1 MSNFKSN
8 FKISDVVNLE
18 AAFEAAQKAQLDA
31 QLRAETDPMADL
43 ADEIDRLN
51 SEAEAYKADAR
62 ASLHRWTRRAET
74 RGATPPTIV
83 IPTNTI
89 KTRREERPVTEE
101 TDDERLTHLWAEAC
115 LVAHITDLKGALLE
129 AEKAFF
135 TNPTAY
141 TAAKLL
147 VAKTNMAEA
156 EHIAETNPGER
167 YKVLMAARR
176 ARRAEAVNMGRKSAK
191 VAVSAMKTRRKV
203 AGRIAAT
210 ERRIAVAQGH
220 SYTEAEITELI
231 KARTVARG
239 QHTRTAN
246 IYKGKAAEANAAM
259 ERVKEL
265 HKLIKREGRTRE
277 LLAQYEEAKAVE
289 KPLIEATVEAYKVM
303 MAKQAAKI
311 EAERAVE
318 KAQKANDRLAVLM
331 DRLADLQADLYDA
344 YADINAL
351 CTVKI
356 STGDNTVEE
365 CFESLDEARE
375 RANFIFSKALQD
387 RRIVRIEIRHT
398 MSGERISAATTAVN
412 EDGVRSMTAWAN
424 YMSKTMPV
432 RKGECD
438 MDTRGRYAEWLVVT
452 EDRKGNFISSTVCE
466 NEDEG
471 KKLIEAAE
479 GEEVNATLFHNLA
492 CVATTKALAHLKR
505 ELVAVPVYA
514 IRDGKLHLNK
524 YIKVR
529 ETSAMRWQR
538 LNGGRIVKY
547 EAAIEKP
554 EAFADELTIMKYKQ
568 DVLAHRRIAYN
579 GVWLTEANGKRRLY
593 GVLGLSSPNTGKDCE
608 FVLCPMDLV
617 ANARKWASANAS
629 ADWCV
634 TTAKAMAYMALP
646 GAAVEPWLE
655 QWRSEM
661 VKFVPDLTAEAEA
674 LIARVY
680 PDGHEDR
687 PEIRKIWQKVTD
699 GQAVMSLSTTMIE
712 KLARTADPEKLK
724 AFVEMTSGTGRF
736 GKLTKGSF
744 VKLVIDGLLKF
755 AQTVCS
761 GATMIDGKPIDE
773 IVLLAAMSVFKGS
786 FGEGGSHKDEA
797 AYHADD
803 DKVTDWQEVGSILKT
818 HGPNPEYRCCSTQ
831 LIRAL
836 TGMGR
841 SMLMALIRQEEEYLK
856 WITSTVEG
864 VASLFDEI
872 NQKAILAH
880 PELMQ
885 LDVYQQQAQR
895 RVEQI
900 VAESRQGRF
909 HNLVQN
915 FQAATDIFAWIRWL
929 ITGEY
934 KPFIPAGVIVIPGK
948 KLKKE
953 GQLVVATRSPI
964 KGRAALQLVRCFSSF
979 KAAGIEY
986 GELLDEIVVAD
997 GVCFCSSAD
1006 CLMLALEMDFDGDH
1020 IQIIDNQMIVAAV
1033 RLLNAK
1039 YGKAPMVQSML
1050 EAGNKAPV
1058 TDEQINE
1065 FIANRTD
1072 KVGVGPEDNVMTRLM
1087 SIVDIDGEL
1096 TNDLLL
1102 AERQQEFKIQAAVDT
1117 GKNDFTATEFIASP
1131 MLVKAAK
1138 QPLPLGFAL
1147 TQAERKGLPMPK
1159 DKNGK
1164 LRTDWNP
1171 NNVFDFIRLHFN
1183 QLGREIE
1190 LDLSFAKNQQLDS
1203 SWFKLADA
1211 EFHAPIYGVTGSAFG
1226 WIRDGERNFS
1236 TVLFFDTVEE
1246 AQIGRANASRQ
1257 GYAGFAQY
1265 KERSDGRGC
1274 WRFAQ
1279 YACVHD
1285 DEGKGLVF
1293 DISLKEPLGG
1303 RWLPKEQYTGIFA
1316 LLDARVR
1323 AEWQNLIDTEESRKA
1338 IGEFKANKAKL
1349 ARLAL
1354 NGYAEMYGYTLR
1366 DLYNIVTEAL
1376 FTGDHGDR
1384 GWNPNWFTY
1393 TFYFQV
1399 FRKEFL
1405 EALAE
1410 GGVDI
1415 GAIGADYA
1423 DDGDDNDDDCVA

>member
-1 MSNFKSN
+1 MSN
-8 FKISDVVNLE
+8 LE
-18 AAFEAAQKAQLDA
+18 KAFEAAKNATLHEQWAG
-31 QLRAETDPMADL
+31 
-43 ADEIDRLN
+43 EIARLN
-51 SEAEAYKADAR
+51 ADAEAYKADAS
-62 ASLHRWTRRAET
+62 ASLRKWARRAET
-74 RGATPPTIV
+74 RGATPPAITV
-83 IPTNTI
+83 VTYTG
-89 KTRREERPVTEE
+89 KTSREAHPVAETE
-101 TDDERLTHLWAEAC
+101 DERLARVWNEAC
-115 LVAHITDLKGALLE
+115 LVKHIGEFRSALAD
-129 AEKAFF
+129 AENAFF
-135 TNPTAY
+135 ADPTKR

-147 VAKTNMAEA
+147 AAKANLAKAER
-156 EHIAETNPGER
+156 IAATNPGER
-167 YKVLMAARR
+167 YKLAMAKKR
-176 ARRAEAVNMGRKSAK
+176 ARRAEEVQVGRKSAK
-191 VAVSAMKTRRKV
+191 VAVAAMKTRRKV

-210 ERRIAVAQGH
+210 ERRIAVTK
-220 SYTEAEITELI
+220 SYTEAEIADLI
-231 KARTVARG
+231 KARTTSRG
-239 QHTRTAN
+239 QYTKAAN
-246 IYKGKAAEANAAM
+246 AYKGNAVKANEAM

-265 HKLIKREGRTRE
+265 HKLIKREGRTRD
-277 LLAQYEEAKAVE
+277 LLAQYEEAKMAE
-289 KPLIEATVEAYKVM
+289 KPLAEAMVEAYKVM
-303 MAKQAAKI
+303 MTKQAAKI

-331 DRLADLQADLYDA
+331 DKLADLQADLYDA
-344 YADINAL
+344 YADVNAL
-351 CTVKI
+351 CTVKV

-365 CFESLDEARE
+365 CYESLEKASGRAAFLIAKAFEAKKIIRVE
-375 RANFIFSKALQD
+375 
-387 RRIVRIEIRHT
+387 VRHT
-398 MSGERISAATTAVN
+398 MSGERISAATTARN
-412 EDGVRSMTAWAN
+412 DMGEESMTAWAD
-424 YMSKTMPV
+424 YVSKLRPV
-432 RKGECD
+432 RKGAVD
-438 MDTRGRYAEWLVVT
+438 LDTRGRYDEWVVVT
-452 EDRKGNFISSTVCE
+452 EDLKENFISSTACE
-466 NEDEG
+466 NEEEG
-471 KKLIEAAE
+471 LKLIEAAE
-479 GEEVNATLFHNLA
+479 AEKVNATLFHNLA

-505 ELVAVPVYA
+505 ELVAVPVYV
-514 IRDGKLHLNK
+514 IRDGKLRLDK

-554 EAFADELTIMKYKQ
+554 DEYADERAVLKYKQ
-568 DVLAHRRIAYN
+568 DVLAHQRISYN
-579 GVWLTEANGKRRLY
+579 GVWLTEANGTKRLY
-593 GVLGLSSPNTGKDCE
+593 GVLGLASPNTGKDCE

-629 ADWCV
+629 TDWCV

-655 QWRSEM
+655 QWKSDM
-661 VKFVPDLTAEAEA
+661 LKLVPDLTAEAEA
-674 LIARVY
+674 MIARVY
-680 PDGHEDR
+680 PDGHEDK
-687 PEIRKIWQKVTD
+687 PEIRRIWQKVTD
-699 GQAVMSLSTTMIE
+699 GQAVMSLSTAMIE
-712 KLARTADPEKLK
+712 QLARTADPEKLK
-724 AFVEMTSGTGRF
+724 AFIEMKSGTGRF

-744 VKLVIDGLLKF
+744 VKLVTDGLLKF
-755 AQTVCS
+755 AQAVCG
-761 GATMIDGKPIDE
+761 GATMIDGKPIEE

-797 AYHADD
+797 TYHSED
-803 DKVTDWQEVGSILKT
+803 DKVTSWQEVGSILKC

-841 SMLMALIRQEEEYLK
+841 SMLMALIRQEEEYLH

-864 VASLFDEI
+864 VASLFDEV
-872 NQKAILAH
+872 NKQAILAH

-885 LDVYQQQAQR
+885 LDVYQKQAQH

-964 KGRAALQLVRCFSSF
+964 KGRSALQIVRCFSSF

-997 GVCFCSSAD
+997 GVCFCSSSD

-1020 IQIIDNQMIVAAV
+1020 IQIIDNPMIVAAV

-1039 YGKAPMVQSML
+1039 YGKAPLVQSVL

-1058 TDEQINE
+1058 TDEQIKE

-1087 SIVDIDGEL
+1087 SMVDIDGEL
-1096 TNDLLL
+1096 TDELLL

-1117 GKNDFTATEFIASP
+1117 GKNDFADTKFVKSP
-1131 MLVKAAK
+1131 MLKKAAK
-1138 QPLPLGFAL
+1138 LPMPLGFAI

-1164 LRTDWNP
+1164 LRKDWNP
-1171 NNVFDFIRLHFN
+1171 DNIFDFIRLHFN
-1183 QLGREIE
+1183 RLGRKIE
-1190 LDLSFAKNQQLDS
+1190 LDLGFAKSQPLDS
-1203 SWFKLADA
+1203 GWFKLADA
-1211 EFHAPIYGVTGSAFG
+1211 EFHAPIYGVTGSSFG
-1226 WIRDGERNFS
+1226 WMREGERNFS
-1236 TVLFFDTVEE
+1236 AVLMFDTIEQ
-1246 AQIGRANASRQ
+1246 AQIARAEAARQ
-1257 GYAGFAQY
+1257 GYGGFAQY
-1265 KERSDGRGC
+1265 KERGDGRGY

-1279 YACVHD
+1279 YACIHD
-1285 DEGKGLVF
+1285 EEGKGLVF
-1293 DISLKEPLGG
+1293 DVSLKEPLDGK
-1303 RWLPKEQYTGIFA
+1303 WLPKEQYTGVFA
-1316 LLDARVR
+1316 LLDTRMR
-1323 AEWQNLIDTEESRKA
+1323 AEWQELIDTEESRKA

-1354 NGYAEMYGYTLR
+1354 KGYAELYGYTLR
-1366 DLYNIVTEAL
+1366 DLYNLVAEAL
-1376 FTGDHGDR
+1376 FTGDHGER
-1384 GWNPNWFTY
+1384 GWTPNWFTY
-1393 TFYFQV
+1393 TFFFQV

-1415 GAIGADYA
+1415 SAMGADYA
-1423 DDGDDNDDDCVA
+1423 DDGEDDDEDCVA